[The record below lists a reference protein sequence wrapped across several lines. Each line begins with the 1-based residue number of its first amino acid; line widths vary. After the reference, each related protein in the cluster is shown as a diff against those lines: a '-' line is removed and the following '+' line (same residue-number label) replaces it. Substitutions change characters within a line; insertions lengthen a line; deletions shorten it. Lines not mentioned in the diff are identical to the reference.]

1 MKNKRLLQ
9 SLNFIDEKYIKE
21 AEPKMTTSSNFN
33 GKNILKAACFIL
45 VIALSLYLFI
55 PFSTKGPDLTAYSG
69 SEYFPIIEKISAL
82 RYQPSPYKNN
92 FQYVTAE
99 IGDFFGSLSKADDN
113 VMAPDMAPPTNG
125 EPTPDSNG
133 KYEESTDN
141 QVSGVIEADLMK
153 RTDKYIFR
161 LGLTALKVYSIDGEN
176 TKKVAEF
183 NIPGFDNE
191 KSDRYYE
198 REMYLS
204 EDAKT
209 ITVISPYYNES
220 YDMRVRIIS
229 IDISDLQ
236 NIQIN
241 KTISIDGNYI
251 SSRMVDGKLLFISE
265 FYAKN
270 GEIDYNNPET
280 YVPTVTDG
288 DVTSCIKFE
297 DIIYPEKLGSTRY
310 SVVAL
315 IEEESLELLGANAL
329 LDFYNDIYVSENN
342 VYVTKEYVAKEDI
355 GDDGAYKS
363 VDMSDI
369 AILGYSGDAL
379 EKKGVITVEGHIND
393 QYSMDEYEGYFR
405 VVTSTEVQT
414 VAARKFGKDIEAVTD
429 GGIAVTNSREL
440 SASLYVF
447 NLEGLEKV
455 AEVVNF
461 APSGESVSSARFDKE
476 SAYVCTAIVQT
487 MTDPVFFFDL
497 SDYSNITYTDTG
509 VIDGFSS
516 SLIQLGD
523 GFLLGIG
530 RENWS
535 GGKIEVYEERE
546 NGVVSVDKYVFEGV
560 YASTYKAYYVNRED
574 NMFGFAV
581 GDYYDKMTGRSYD
594 AYILLYFNGYELVE
608 VENVSFS
615 LNGYPTRVRAFV
627 KDGYLYI
634 TDDKQIKVEDIG

>member
-99 IGDFFGSLSKADDN
+99 IGDFFDSFSKMDGN
-113 VMAPDMAPPTNG
+113 LMAPDMEPPTNG
-125 EPTPDSNG
+125 EPTLDSNG

-161 LGLTALKVYSIDGEN
+161 LSLTALRVYSIDGEN

-183 NIPGFDNE
+183 NIPGFNNE

-236 NIQIN
+236 NIQIK

-355 GDDGAYKS
+355 GDDGAYKN

-369 AILGYSGDAL
+369 AILGYSGDTL

-393 QYSMDEYEGYFR
+393 QYSMDEYEGHFR

-414 VAARKFGKDIEAVTD
+414 VAARKFGKEIETVTD

-440 SASLYVF
+440 NASLYVF

-560 YASTYKAYYVNRED
+560 YASIYKAYYVNRED

-581 GDYYDKMTGRSYD
+581 GDYYDKMTGRGYD
-594 AYILLYFNGYELVE
+594 TYILLYFNGYELVE

-615 LNGYPTRVRAFV
+615 CNGYPDRVRAFV

-634 TDDKQIKVEDIG
+634 TDDKQIKVEAIG